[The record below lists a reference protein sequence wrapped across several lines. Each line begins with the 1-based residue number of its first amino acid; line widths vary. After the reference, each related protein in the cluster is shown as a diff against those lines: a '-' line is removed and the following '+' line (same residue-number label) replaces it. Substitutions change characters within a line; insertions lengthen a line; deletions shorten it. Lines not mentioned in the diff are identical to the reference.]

1 MEPATTSR
9 RNSDNSSELMS
20 ECSSSRSSVNNDHQP
35 PLIQSCSS
43 FTVDGHP
50 RPSWEMDTTTLR
62 RVQIASTFGKAT
74 RKLLHRQ
81 FAAYYGFEHPAEDGT
96 AMGPP
101 ICVG

>member
-1 MEPATTSR
+1 
-9 RNSDNSSELMS
+9 
-20 ECSSSRSSVNNDHQP
+20 
-35 PLIQSCSS
+35 
-43 FTVDGHP
+43 
-50 RPSWEMDTTTLR
+50 MDTTTLR